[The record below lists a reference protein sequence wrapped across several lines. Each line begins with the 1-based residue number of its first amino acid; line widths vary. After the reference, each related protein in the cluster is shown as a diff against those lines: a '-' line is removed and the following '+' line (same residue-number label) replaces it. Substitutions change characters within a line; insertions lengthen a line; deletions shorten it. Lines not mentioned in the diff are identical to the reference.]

1 MKSRIICLSL
11 ILFMSIK
18 LAAQGTG
25 TPVAVT
31 NAFNLMFPGAQNV
44 KWGKENSK
52 EWEAEF
58 KVENIPISANF
69 GLDGSWKETETTIK
83 MEEVPAPVRNSLHNK
98 YPAAKIKSSEKV
110 EKPGKTYYEFSF
122 MVGVKRKEVE
132 ISSEGKFM

>member
-11 ILFMSIK
+11 VLFISIK

-25 TPVAVT
+25 TPVTVT

-58 KVENIPISANF
+58 KIEKIPISANF

-83 MEEVPAPVRNSLHNK
+83 LEDAPAPVRNALHNK
-98 YPAAKIKSSEKV
+98 YPAAKIKTSERV
-110 EKPGKTYYEFSF
+110 EKPG
-122 MVGVKRKEVE
+122 
-132 ISSEGKFM
+132 